1 MKILAFPFKSKSVI
15 SDDEARRLTRMFLDG
30 DTTAEQEK
38 MLYEYYSGKKV
49 ASDLD
54 CYREMFGWY
63 AGLESEAKTSDDNR
77 RRRTRFIAVAASV
90 SALFLIGVGLIAG
103 LPKGSGSLSPDGI
116 YAGSYIIR
124 NGKKITDIKQI
135 LPELRQADR
144 YVDSTLSA
152 FNRPNVVDPEKSI
165 ISDAL
170 RNIDDP
176 EIKAMLLADIY

>member
-1 MKILAFPFKSKSVI
+1 MKILAFPFKTKSVI
-15 SDDEARRLTRMFLDG
+15 SDEEARRLTLMFLDG
-30 DTTAEQEK
+30 DTTSEQEK

-63 AGLESEAKTSDDNR
+63 AELESTSISSDGSR
-77 RRRTRFIAVAASV
+77 RRRTRFIAIAASI
-90 SALFLIGVGLIAG
+90 SALFLVGVGLIAG
-103 LPKGSGSLSPDGI
+103 LPKNSSSLSADGI

-124 NGKKITDIKQI
+124 NGKKITDVKQI

-144 YVDSTLSA
+144 YIDSTLSA
-152 FNRPNVVDPEKSI
+152 FNRPNIVDPEKSI

-170 RNIDDP
+170 SNIDDP
-176 EIKAMLLADIY
+176 EIKAMLLADIN

>member
-1 MKILAFPFKSKSVI
+1 MKILAFPFKTKSVI
-15 SDDEARRLTRMFLDG
+15 SDDEARRMTRLFLDG
-30 DTTAEQEK
+30 DTSAEQEK
-38 MLYEYYSGKKV
+38 KLYDYFAQRKV
-49 ASDLD
+49 ASDLE

-63 AGLESEAKTSDDNR
+63 AGLESASKSTNDNR
-77 RRRTRFIAVAASV
+77 RHRTRLIAVAASI
-90 SALFLIGVGLIAG
+90 SALLLIGVGLIAG
-103 LPKGSGSLSPDGI
+103 LPKNSGSLSPDGI

-144 YVDSTLSA
+144 YIDSTLSA
-152 FNRPNVVDPEKSI
+152 FNRPAVIDPEKSI

-176 EIKAMLLADIY
+176 EIKAMLLADIN